1 MVIDIYTERMA
12 HDNTTVIMADSED
25 VLFEVIW
32 IWRVEDIRQVH
43 DIHLSC
49 SSQSTQGTYVVSK
62 ILCMEQD
69 EVKVLYLIVST
80 GT

>member
-32 IWRVEDIRQVH
+32 FWRVEDNQVH
-43 DIHLSC
+43 YIFIYRAPRRVR
-49 SSQSTQGTYVVSK
+49 TYRS
-62 ILCMEQD
+62 E
-69 EVKVLYLIVST
+69 
-80 GT
+80 

>member
-32 IWRVEDIRQVH
+32 IWRVGVEDIRFMIFISVGEQT
-43 DIHLSC
+43 SESESR
-49 SSQSTQGTYVVSK
+49 SSRRD
-62 ILCMEQD
+62 QD
-69 EVKVLYLIVST
+69 
-80 GT
+80 